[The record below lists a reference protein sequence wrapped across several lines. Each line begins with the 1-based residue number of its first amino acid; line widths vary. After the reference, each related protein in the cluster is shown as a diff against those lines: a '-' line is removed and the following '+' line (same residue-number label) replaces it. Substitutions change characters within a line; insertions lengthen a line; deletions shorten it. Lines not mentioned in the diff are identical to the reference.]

1 MVEQHHGP
9 KGAGLSAAVTGLSRH
24 FFRPSRRGGSRCLNF
39 HAFLGVFRF
48 AQMPNGTDASRFA
61 PGRSG
66 DVFASRN
73 DVANDLDAE
82 ALAAADEIDLE
93 IHPNEGSA
101 KTRVLR
107 PEHIVATVISRRVDP
122 ADFKFNQEDANSG
135 RKRLRWMMK
144 PPTDPSRPNR
154 ATAADRRCRH
164 ATFWLS

>member
-1 MVEQHHGP
+1 
-9 KGAGLSAAVTGLSRH
+9 
-24 FFRPSRRGGSRCLNF
+24 
-39 HAFLGVFRF
+39 
-48 AQMPNGTDASRFA
+48 MPNGADASRFA

-93 IHPNEGSA
+93 IHPSEGSV

-122 ADFKFNQEDANSG
+122 SDFKFNQEDANSG
-135 RKRLRWMMK
+135 WKRLPLTMK

-154 ATAADRRCRH
+154 ATAAHTRCRH
-164 ATFWLS
+164 ATF